1 MQCSK
6 SAYILAY
13 IFQPFFRPVL
23 SNEFLWKWVKLKTG
37 LSFTFENRLL
47 SNNAL
52 VSFAIMER
60 LKLRFSGSFYN
71 MQKMS
76 KGDYMEMD
84 CTLCNAQP
92 KSLKRSPA
100 VGDFYGTG
108 IEIWAGFGLNGQLSC
123 LHSFKIF

>member
-1 MQCSK
+1 MGQT
-6 SAYILAY
+6 
-13 IFQPFFRPVL
+13 
-23 SNEFLWKWVKLKTG
+23 LKTEQ
-37 LSFTFENRLL
+37 LFTFKYRLL

-92 KSLKRSPA
+92 IDYALE
-100 VGDFYGTG
+100 F
-108 IEIWAGFGLNGQLSC
+108 LNC
-123 LHSFKIF
+123 K